1 MLEVAVDVVCY
12 IARVLANLVWDG
24 GELISQIVAGETYNI
39 EEYLVVGGHGEGDAV
54 DYVEVQ
60 KLEGEISR
68 LES

>member
-1 MLEVAVDVVCY
+1 
-12 IARVLANLVWDG
+12 
-24 GELISQIVAGETYNI
+24 
-39 EEYLVVGGHGEGDAV
+39 LVVGGHGEGDAV